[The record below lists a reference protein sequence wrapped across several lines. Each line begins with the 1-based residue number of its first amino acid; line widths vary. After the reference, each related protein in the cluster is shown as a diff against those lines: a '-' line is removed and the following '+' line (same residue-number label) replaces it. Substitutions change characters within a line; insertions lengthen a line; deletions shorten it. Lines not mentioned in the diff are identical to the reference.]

1 MKTKESEVAV
11 SAMPT
16 QKLAVIA
23 SICNCTERHLR
34 QLAQEGHITSPGP
47 RKEWPMTAVTEY
59 IAYLR
64 HKAHQGG
71 AATLQ
76 EERAR
81 LAKEQADKLEME
93 NAAKRGEL
101 LHSDDVLK
109 SWGGL
114 ITNARQAL
122 LSMSRRLSPV
132 ICHKPE
138 TEIEDAIEKEVRT
151 ILGDLAAPRA

>member
-1 MKTKESEVAV
+1 MAKVQVVFEDGKFLASQATAAKFFGISVSGFQKWNFEPIGKRGRENVYDLAECMFARYENSELVGQ
-11 SAMPT
+11 P
-16 QKLAVIA
+16 KLMA
-23 SICNCTERHLR
+23 
-34 QLAQEGHITSPGP
+34 
-47 RKEWPMTAVTEY
+47 
-59 IAYLR
+59 
-64 HKAHQGG
+64 
-71 AATLQ
+71 
-76 EERAR
+76 ERAR

-101 LHSDDVLK
+101 LHSEDVLK

-132 ICHKPE
+132 ICHKEE

-151 ILGDLAAPRA
+151 ILGDLAEPGA

>member
-1 MKTKESEVAV
+1 MTAETPPP
-11 SAMPT
+11 PT
-16 QKLAVIA
+16 YKLQVIA
-23 SICNCTERHLR
+23 TICDCTERHLR
-34 QLAQEGHITSPGP
+34 DLAKKGHITNPGP
-47 RKEWPMTAVTEY
+47 RKEWPITAVTEY

-64 HKAHQGG
+64 NRAYQGG
-71 AATLQ
+71 GGTLQ

-101 LHSDDVLK
+101 LHSEDVLK

-132 ICHKPE
+132 ICHKE
-138 TEIEDAIEKEVRT
+138 ESEIEDAIESEVRT
-151 ILGDLAAPRA
+151 ILGDLAEPGA